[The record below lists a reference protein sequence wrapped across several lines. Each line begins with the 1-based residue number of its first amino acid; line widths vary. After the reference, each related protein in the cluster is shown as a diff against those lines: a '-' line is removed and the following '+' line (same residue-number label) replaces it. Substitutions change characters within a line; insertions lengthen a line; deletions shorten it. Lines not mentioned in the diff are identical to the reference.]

1 MAYEKEQRVLA
12 EVTETVAEVKQAA
25 GINSKNAVGA
35 SLLIDDPHEF
45 GSDDLSFEEIAA
57 EVMDENE
64 ELFALSRCCD
74 RFSPQYL
81 RICKTLE
88 KSVEFLSSVVLT
100 RNALNY
106 SNPMPSLGSLSIA
119 RLHQMVSFNF
129 RKVHA
134 ALKEKKTKNKE
145 FDLDFYEQMLR
156 FAKILGRLRA
166 TDEKAIAI
174 QFGIVRAD
182 KYTKATRNLDKSAN
196 SAPAPFREF
205 PSYAVNYEALSEA
218 ESVDPV
224 ITEETP
230 GEQPMLPTPE
240 EKIESGEKLEPSVE
254 ISEEQISEDV
264 VISAKESSPE
274 TPAEEPL
281 QENPEEKEDFDER
294 FSRLTDKEK
303 EYVVYLVN
311 KPEAFDEY
319 QQRLRD
325 ANYCLYYPETI
336 GYIKK
341 ALEFVNSS

>member
-12 EVTETVAEVKQAA
+12 EVSETVAEVKQAA
-25 GINSKNAVGA
+25 GIYSKNAVGA
-35 SLLIDDPHEF
+35 GLLTDDPQEF
-45 GSDDLSFEEIAA
+45 GSGDLSFEEIAA

-81 RICKTLE
+81 KICKTLE

-134 ALKEKKTKNKE
+134 ALKEKKTKNQE
-145 FDLDFYEQMLR
+145 FDLDLYEQMLR
-156 FAKILGRLRA
+156 FAKVLGRLRA
-166 TDEKAIAI
+166 TDQKAIAI
-174 QFGIVRAD
+174 QFGVIRAD
-182 KYTKATRNLDKSAN
+182 KYTKTTRSLDKSGD

-218 ESVDPV
+218 ESVAPV
-224 ITEETP
+224 I
-230 GEQPMLPTPE
+230 
-240 EKIESGEKLEPSVE
+240 IE
-254 ISEEQISEDV
+254 
-264 VISAKESSPE
+264 E
-274 TPAEEPL
+274 TPAETPIL
-281 QENPEEKEDFDER
+281 LSSEEKTESVEKAEPSAEIEEEQVSEDTVIPAEGSSPKNPDEEEDFDER

-303 EYVVYLVN
+303 EYVVYLIN
-311 KPEAFDEY
+311 KPDAFNEY

-325 ANYCLYYPETI
+325 ANYCLYYPEII

>member
-12 EVTETVAEVKQAA
+12 EVSETVAEVKQAA

-35 SLLIDDPHEF
+35 GLLTDDPQEF
-45 GSDDLSFEEIAA
+45 GSGDLSFEEIAA

-81 RICKTLE
+81 KICKTLE

-134 ALKEKKTKNKE
+134 ALKEKKTKNQE
-145 FDLDFYEQMLR
+145 FDLDLYEQMLR
-156 FAKILGRLRA
+156 FAKVLGRLRA
-166 TDEKAIAI
+166 TDQKAIAI
-174 QFGIVRAD
+174 QFGVIRAD
-182 KYTKATRNLDKSAN
+182 KYTKTTRALDKSGD

-218 ESVDPV
+218 ESLDPV
-224 ITEETP
+224 ITEEAP
-230 GEQPMLPTPE
+230 VEQPML
-240 EKIESGEKLEPSVE
+240 
-254 ISEEQISEDV
+254 
-264 VISAKESSPE
+264 SSPE
-274 TPAEEPL
+274 ENIESVEKAEPSAEIAEEQVPEDTVIPAEGSSPKK
-281 QENPEEKEDFDER
+281 PDEEEDFDER

-303 EYVVYLVN
+303 EYVVYLIN
-311 KPEAFDEY
+311 KPDAFNEY
-319 QQRLRD
+319 QQRLMD
-325 ANYCLYYPETI
+325 ANYCRYYPETI